1 LHIKILNRKDFVLKA
16 CALCIS
22 GTGLSLIESCKTK
35 STVVK
40 AKLFGGKISVQ
51 KEELISK
58 KKLLLEIE
66 ELPYPIYIS
75 CNAKNEI
82 HSFYMKCTH
91 RDYKV
96 EFKNDQFYCN
106 NHGSRF
112 NSLGVV
118 IEGPAKINLLELSV
132 KDLNESYIID
142 ASSLDV

>member
-1 LHIKILNRKDFVLKA
+1 LHIKNLNRKDFVLKT
-16 CALCIS
+16 CVLCI
-22 GTGLSLIESCKTK
+22 GVTGLLLIESCKTT

-40 AKLFGGKISVQ
+40 AKLFGGKISIP

-58 KKLLLEIE
+58 KILILEIE

-75 CNAKNEI
+75 INPKNEV

-91 RDYKV
+91 RDYRV

-112 NSLGVV
+112 NSLGAV

-132 KDLNESYIID
+132 KNLNESYIID
-142 ASSLDV
+142 ASTIDT